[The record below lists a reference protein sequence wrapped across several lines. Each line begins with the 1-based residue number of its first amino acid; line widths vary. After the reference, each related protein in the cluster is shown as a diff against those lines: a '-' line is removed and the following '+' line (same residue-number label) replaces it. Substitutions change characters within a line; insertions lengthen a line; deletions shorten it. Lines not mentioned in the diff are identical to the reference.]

1 MCSRENAQAEQDISK
16 TENLS
21 RKVTKLEE
29 TLEETNRKLDTLLSK
44 LTHQEQ
50 SG

>member
-16 TENLS
+16 AENLS